1 MFDDWAWKSYNR
13 VIKEA
18 REPTPFKSRAQK
30 RYKKLRKKN
39 DIYTNRGGLKNTSTG
54 SPYTGKVKRFG
65 TDRLRFESIEEVVD
79 IKLLKSLEPSENM
92 SEVLWQDMRL
102 REEAED
108 LLLQV
113 ANDFLSSLDLDVPMK
128 DLYIV
133 GSMASL
139 NYSEFSD
146 IDLHIVLD
154 FGDISSDKD
163 LLRKYFYLAK
173 SKWNR
178 TRKVMIGG
186 HDVEI
191 YVEDLNDERLP
202 TATYSVMRKEWI
214 NQPSMEGLEID
225 YQGVTKKVTEK
236 MSEVD
241 ELESLYEDGE
251 YKEAYEFGTLLRQKI
266 KRFRQAGLDKRGEY
280 SNENLAFKLLR
291 RSGALDRIND
301 YVKSSYAEMVS
312 IKT

>member
-214 NQPSMEGLEID
+214 NQPSMEWLEID

>member
-13 VIKEA
+13 VIKEV

-39 DIYTNRGGLKNTSTG
+39 DIYTNRGGLKNTSAG

-128 DLYIV
+128 NLYIV

>member
-191 YVEDLNDERLP
+191 YVEDLSDERLP

>member
-18 REPTPFKSRAQK
+18 REPTPFKSRAQR
-30 RYKKLRKKN
+30 RYKRLRRKN
-39 DIYTNRGGLKNTSTG
+39 DIYTSGGGLKDKTSG

-65 TDRLRFESIEEVVD
+65 TDRLRFESIDEVVD
-79 IKLLKSLEPSENM
+79 IKLLKSLEPSEDM
-92 SEVLWQDMRL
+92 SQVLWQGMQL
-102 REEAED
+102 KEEVGD
-108 LLLQV
+108 LLMQV
-113 ANDFLSSLDLDVPMK
+113 ASDFMDSLDLDVSME

-139 NYSEFSD
+139 NYSEYSD
-146 IDLHIVLD
+146 IDLHIILD
-154 FGDISSDKD
+154 FGDVSADKE

-173 SKWNR
+173 SKWNK
-178 TRKVMIGG
+178 TRKVMVGG
-186 HDVEI
+186 HDVEV
-191 YVEDLNDERLP
+191 YVEDVNDERLP

-214 NQPSMEGLEID
+214 NQPSKSSLEID

-236 MSEVD
+236 MNEVD
-241 ELESLYEDGE
+241 ELQNIFEDGQ
-251 YKEAYEFGTLLRQKI
+251 YKEAYEFGVELRQKL

-291 RSGALDRIND
+291 RSGALDRVND
-301 YVKSSYAEMVS
+301 YIKSSYAEMVS
-312 IKT
+312 LKR

>member
-1 MFDDWAWKSYNR
+1 
-13 VIKEA
+13 
-18 REPTPFKSRAQK
+18 
-30 RYKKLRKKN
+30 
-39 DIYTNRGGLKNTSTG
+39 
-54 SPYTGKVKRFG
+54 
-65 TDRLRFESIEEVVD
+65 
-79 IKLLKSLEPSENM
+79 
-92 SEVLWQDMRL
+92 
-102 REEAED
+102 
-108 LLLQV
+108 
-113 ANDFLSSLDLDVPMK
+113 
-128 DLYIV
+128 
-133 GSMASL
+133 
-139 NYSEFSD
+139 
-146 IDLHIVLD
+146 
-154 FGDISSDKD
+154 
-163 LLRKYFYLAK
+163 
-173 SKWNR
+173 
-178 TRKVMIGG
+178 MIGG